1 MEIKG
6 LEIDSRQ
13 CQLHA
18 SHCIPS
24 CKLAL
29 FSSGTLTSGC
39 SHTSESQSVSGSEDG
54 PSGAAPS
61 CAVLRCG
68 GPALTPSPSCAVS
81 GLWGQPCPRWRSPT
95 WSWLVGLRPPSSL
108 SQPPTGVKCVAP
120 RIRVSV
126 VSSLAPSWEGE
137 TLHVV
142 PRPRFTPRG
151 LAHCTVALPPLAPAG
166 PSPPVDHTSLLQPTG
181 QHHGHGYHPVVQ

>member
-1 MEIKG
+1 M
-6 LEIDSRQ
+6 
-13 CQLHA
+13 
-18 SHCIPS
+18 
-24 CKLAL
+24 
-29 FSSGTLTSGC
+29 SGC

-61 CAVLRCG
+61 CAVSGPGR
-68 GPALTPSPSCAVS
+68 PALTPGPSCAVS
-81 GLWGQPCPRWRSPT
+81 GPWGQPCPGWQSPT
-95 WSWLVGLRPPSSL
+95 WSRLVGLRPPSSL

-151 LAHCTVALPPLAPAG
+151 LACCTAAPPHTGPGRAL
-166 PSPPVDHTSLLQPTG
+166 TSR
-181 QHHGHGYHPVVQ
+181 